1 MRGAAAS
8 CAQRP
13 QSVVRLRGE
22 CFTGHA
28 WRSPSLATLAFV
40 TADTGDLPL
49 GPDPRDDA
57 NAPPPLESTSR
68 RRLDLPALLGAL
80 VAVGLV
86 AVFSIRTLAEQI
98 TAWVPATVVPSALG
112 APFGLPAF
120 RVVPLGDLTWAT
132 TIVDSL
138 AALLLIVTVYGRLI
152 RRPTDAGPGRTFMTG
167 WAALIAA
174 TAIAGIVRG
183 AYIGGVT
190 PTGWVGALG
199 YGTAGLV
206 IGALWGAILGW
217 SVGVLAALG
226 RLMVRREPPGERSLP
241 ASAGRGVMVLALAS
255 LAWVVGAAASG
266 PLDVR
271 GPEPDVALPRISPA
285 SSDGSAIGDAMLRG
299 VNSSGTAKS
308 APDGQSW
315 VTPEDIERER
325 DLLGSNSAR
334 YLVFWSRIEP
344 QPGEYDQNYLD
355 DVAQRVEWYSEGGLE
370 VVLDVHQDV
379 WGPSIGFDGA
389 PEWATVTDGLAAERQ
404 DKWELTYLEP
414 GVLRAF
420 DQFWRTTGRRD
431 DLQASYLA
439 MLGVLVSSFAD
450 DRTVIGIDV
459 MNEPFGGSLQG
470 PLFEQG
476 PLSAFYQ
483 RAVDV
488 VRAVDDDIWVFVE
501 PQAFGVN
508 QGLPSGLTPLTDP
521 RNGDPRIGFAPHLYP
536 LPLDLGGGYAD
547 NQNLVDRSID
557 AWADRTRATSVRL
570 QAPIWLG
577 EFGLD
582 STQAGAGDYVRKVID
597 TLGSMDA
604 TGFAYWDNSPSSW
617 SPWSTDDP
625 TQLSEVGVALAER

>member
-1 MRGAAAS
+1 MRADAGELPDRPDQLDAAA
-8 CAQRP
+8 A
-13 QSVVRLRGE
+13 
-22 CFTGHA
+22 
-28 WRSPSLATLAFV
+28 PS
-40 TADTGDLPL
+40 
-49 GPDPRDDA
+49 PRDPA
-57 NAPPPLESTSR
+57 S
-68 RRLDLPALLGAL
+68 RRLDLPALLGTLA
-80 VAVGLV
+80 AAGLV

-120 RVVPLGDLTWAT
+120 RVVPLGDITVAT
-132 TIVDSL
+132 TAVDSV
-138 AALLLIVTVYGRLI
+138 AALLLIVTVYGRLT
-152 RRPTDAGPGRTFMTG
+152 RRPTHAGPGRTFFTG
-167 WAALIAA
+167 WAVLIAA
-174 TAIAGIVRG
+174 AALAGIVRG
-183 AYIGGVT
+183 SYIGGVT

-199 YGTAGLV
+199 YAAAGLV
-206 IGALWGAILGW
+206 VGAVWGALLGW
-217 SVGVLAALG
+217 VVGALAAFG
-226 RLMVRREPPGERSLP
+226 RLVDRREPPGRRSLV
-241 ASAGRGVMVLALAS
+241 ASAGRGAMVLGIAS
-255 LAWVVGAAASG
+255 LAWVVGAASSG
-266 PLDVR
+266 SLDVR
-271 GPEPDVALPRISPA
+271 GPEPDVALPRIAPA
-285 SSDGSAIGDAMLRG
+285 SSDVAALGDDILRG

-325 DLLGSNSAR
+325 DLLGSNSVR

-344 QPGEYDQNYLD
+344 QPGEYDQDYLD
-355 DVAQRVEWYSEGGLE
+355 DVALRVEWYSDAGFD

-389 PEWATVTDGLAAERQ
+389 PEWATVTDGLAVQPQ
-404 DKWELTYLEP
+404 DQWELTYLEP

-420 DQFWRTTGRRD
+420 DHFWRTTGRRD

-439 MLGVLVSSFAD
+439 MLGVLVSRFAD

-483 RAVDV
+483 RAIDV
-488 VRAVDDDIWVFVE
+488 VRAVDDDIWVLVE

-521 RNGDPRIGFAPHLYP
+521 RNGDSRIGFAPHLYP
-536 LPLDLGGGYAD
+536 LPLDLGGSYAD

-557 AWADRTRATSVRL
+557 AWSDRTRATSVRL
-570 QAPIWLG
+570 EAPLWLG

-582 STQAGAGDYVRKVID
+582 STQAGAGNYVGRVID
-597 TLGSMDA
+597 TLASMDA
-604 TGFAYWDNSPSSW
+604 TGFAYWDNSPGSW

-625 TQLSEVGVALAER
+625 TKLSEVGLALAER